1 MEMKKLTVLP
11 VFHYVDPSDVRNQTG
26 TFAEA
31 FAKHEERFK
40 ETIADVEKWRVALTK
55 VANAAGW
62 DLRDQYQA
70 KVIEKIVGEILG
82 KLNSTSSIVPS
93 DLVGINSRMEK
104 LENLLDMGL
113 KDTLLMGIWGM
124 GGMGKTTLVE
134 VVHGRFLNH
143 FEGNSFLANVRE
155 QGRGPGLVS
164 LQKKLLSDILI
175 GRSIDFSNVRWGRE
189 EIRKRLSHKKVLI
202 ILDDVDHPK
211 QLEALVG
218 DKNWF
223 GPGSRIIITTRDQQ
237 LLINLGVDKIYQT
250 EELNNNEALKLFS
263 RKAFK
268 NDSPLE
274 GYEEL
279 SQEFIYYD
287 KGVPLALEVVGS
299 SLPLRNVD
307 QWKSTLAGIKKN
319 PPSDILEALKIS
331 FDGLEESEKNLFLD
345 IACFFNREYYKT
357 NILQALHD
365 QLDKDIDI
373 LFKKSLI
380 TISCG
385 YLQMHDL
392 LQDLGRK
399 IVCRESIEAGRRS
412 RVWCI
417 KDVFHVL
424 KENTGTDLVTG
435 IFLNAPPKNK
445 EHLNAKAFSN
455 MKNLRLLKISNVHLP
470 QGLNYLSSKLRYIH
484 WDGYTSESLPTI
496 FEPKEL
502 VELIMPCSL
511 MKRLWKGI
519 KSSDELKLID
529 LSDSKNLIETPDFSG
544 VPNLEQLILQRC
556 TTLSRI
562 HKSLWNLKRLIRLD
576 LNGCKCLESLPDQ
589 INMESLE
596 VFILSGCSRLKNF
609 PKSVENMS
617 HLSKLDLS
625 ETPIKHLPAFVKH
638 LTVLINLDL
647 SKCRNLSSLPDASC
661 HLTYLKSLNLSFCS
675 KVDKLPESLG
685 NIKGLEELNVSC
697 TAIRELP
704 SSIGL
709 LEKLKVLIL
718 WGCVGLSYS
727 ESLNKLLHTLSG
739 LCSLTELVLGYCN
752 LSVIPDVIGCLSSLE
767 VLNLAANNFVCIPES
782 IIQLTNLDI
791 LYLFDCTDLQ
801 SLPWLPLNIRGI
813 NLDGCISLETI
824 PIGPEYDFLKLLYL
838 VNCFKIKEE
847 LYYDMIS
854 MMLRRDL
861 IKDPCIPGRRTFL
874 VNIPEW
880 FIEQNEEASE
890 YTQLH
895 VKLDDNWN
903 QEGSVS
909 LTMYSDECNKIAG
922 IFMRASFRFNQ
933 HHPPDEYGVRG
944 CKLRWVIE
952 VNKEY
957 FEELQI
963 FPKFFS
969 EYNVPGPYHLW
980 MEYVPCPHFNGDLK
994 KALSK
999 GDADGISEII
1009 FFLNTTSP
1017 GLEVWNCAAYLVYE
1031 HDIEQ
1036 LKQIQAESQTRP
1048 YQKKKSLSLDN
1059 S

>member
-1 MEMKKLTVLP
+1 MALMVTESSSSSSPSSSSTSGCNYEYDAFLSFRGAETRKTFTDHLYTALNKKSIYTFRDDEQLERGTSINEELSKAIKKSRFAIVILSNDYASSSWCLTELADIVECMEMKKLTVLP

-82 KLNSTSSIVPS
+82 KLKSTSSIVPS

-175 GRSIDFSNVRWGRE
+175 GRSIDFSNVHWGRE

-237 LLINLGVDKIYQT
+237 LLIKLGVDKIYQI

-279 SQEFIYYD
+279 SQEFIDYA
-287 KGVPLALEVVGS
+287 KGVPLALEVLGS
-299 SLPLRNVD
+299 SLPEGNVGL
-307 QWKSTLAGIKKN
+307 WKSTLDKIEEN
-319 PPSDILEALKIS
+319 PPKGILEVLQIS
-331 FDGLEESEKNLFLD
+331 FDGLEESEKNVFLD
-345 IACFFNREYYKT
+345 IACFFNREYKI
-357 NILQALHD
+357 NILQTLHD
-365 QLDKDIDI
+365 QLDTDIDV
-373 LFKKSLI
+373 LLKKSLI
-380 TISCG
+380 TISGG

-392 LQDLGRK
+392 LQKLGRV
-399 IVCRESIEAGRRS
+399 IVRRESIEEAGRRS
-412 RVWCI
+412 RVWSI

-445 EHLNAKAFSN
+445 EQLNAKVFSN
-455 MKNLRLLKISNVHLP
+455 MKNLRLLKLSNVHLP
-470 QGLNYLSSKLRYIH
+470 QGLNYLPSKLRYIH

-519 KSSDELKLID
+519 K
-529 LSDSKNLIETPDFSG
+529 
-544 VPNLEQLILQRC
+544 
-556 TTLSRI
+556 
-562 HKSLWNLKRLIRLD
+562 
-576 LNGCKCLESLPDQ
+576 
-589 INMESLE
+589 
-596 VFILSGCSRLKNF
+596 
-609 PKSVENMS
+609 
-617 HLSKLDLS
+617 
-625 ETPIKHLPAFVKH
+625 
-638 LTVLINLDL
+638 
-647 SKCRNLSSLPDASC
+647 
-661 HLTYLKSLNLSFCS
+661 
-675 KVDKLPESLG
+675 
-685 NIKGLEELNVSC
+685 
-697 TAIRELP
+697 
-704 SSIGL
+704 
-709 LEKLKVLIL
+709 
-718 WGCVGLSYS
+718 
-727 ESLNKLLHTLSG
+727 
-739 LCSLTELVLGYCN
+739 
-752 LSVIPDVIGCLSSLE
+752 
-767 VLNLAANNFVCIPES
+767 
-782 IIQLTNLDI
+782 
-791 LYLFDCTDLQ
+791 
-801 SLPWLPLNIRGI
+801 
-813 NLDGCISLETI
+813 
-824 PIGPEYDFLKLLYL
+824 
-838 VNCFKIKEE
+838 
-847 LYYDMIS
+847 
-854 MMLRRDL
+854 
-861 IKDPCIPGRRTFL
+861 DPCIPGRRTFA

-880 FIEQNEEASE
+880 AIEQNEEASE

-903 QEGSVS
+903 QVGSVS
-909 LTMYSDECNKIAG
+909 LTMHSDECNKIAG

-933 HHPPDEYGVRG
+933 HHPPGEYDVKD

-957 FEELQI
+957 FEELQEYYSVVG
-963 FPKFFS
+963 K
-969 EYNVPGPYHLW
+969 YNVREWYGQW
-980 MEYVPCPHFNGDLK
+980 TEYVPCPHFYGDLK
-994 KALSK
+994 KASSK
-999 GDADGISEII
+999 RDANGISEINC
-1009 FFLNTTSP
+1009 FFDTTSP

-1036 LKQIQAESQTRP
+1036 LKQIQAESQSRQFIKR
-1048 YQKKKSLSLDN
+1048 YLDYYGEGAGPSREGTSN
-1059 S
+1059 NVGVPLAHYTQRRFDSTQLHNLIEGLDLCFGIGIGNLCIVGLVALIVRRVKEASY